1 MNASAGLIVLGAF
14 IALIFTI
21 SIELIILL
29 ALTDR
34 RPAQFLN
41 NAEVLV
47 PILDHLKNIP
57 NVNPETSVALELL
70 EGEIK
75 KSFSQMVGDARNWR
89 LITIST
95 AAKAAATLQNCWM
108 EKSNNSSAGTIYEEL
123 LTSLK
128 TVGVSE
134 FLPQDGDVIS
144 LEDSRYDIQEV
155 QGVAPFRV
163 SEVLA
168 PGYLLS
174 RPRSITSDETASI
187 VIAKAFVNAVGIT
200 E

>member
-1 MNASAGLIVLGAF
+1 MNSYEGLIVLGAF
-14 IALIFTI
+14 ITLIFMI

-29 ALTDR
+29 LLTEL
-34 RPAQFLN
+34 RPAQFIN
-41 NAEVLV
+41 NVEVLV
-47 PILDHLKNIP
+47 PILDHLKTIS
-57 NVNPETSVALELL
+57 NVNPETSASLESL
-70 EGEIK
+70 ETEIK
-75 KSFSQMVGDARNWR
+75 RSFSQVVDDARNWR

-134 FLPQDGDVIS
+134 FLPKDGDVIS

-174 RPRSITSDETASI
+174 RPKSIKSDEMASI
-187 VIAKAFVNAVGIT
+187 VIAKAFINAIGVT
-200 E
+200 D